1 MLAPEM
7 KIEIKPLCDKH
18 LVEMEA
24 VRVKTKMGGSDIWNT
39 PAFRCSA
46 PGCTRS
52 FDSGGYTTIL
62 GGSIEPES
70 TNFIG
75 CEDGAMFI
83 ESIQEDRLIW
93 RCSKDGCQKS
103 RTTDRAFYPSDGE
116 IQRHAGTA

>member
-52 FDSGGYTTIL
+52 FDSGGYTKTGKL
-62 GGSIEPES
+62 TCLLNQFFVKAPAQLKPSFLKQSHLKNSDAFCFKP
-70 TNFIG
+70 
-75 CEDGAMFI
+75 
-83 ESIQEDRLIW
+83 IQAP
-93 RCSKDGCQKS
+93 Q
-103 RTTDRAFYPSDGE
+103 
-116 IQRHAGTA
+116 